1 MLPIIFIFI
10 WTNNENKQKCNT
22 VRIVPISDRKIVE
35 TKSVLLQRQNRYYY
49 RGKIDTTTEAKIDTT
64 TEAKIDIT
72 TEAKSILLQSQKS
85 ILLQRQKS
93 ISPQRQNR
101 YHERTYSSLF
111 RS

>member
-10 WTNNENKQKCNT
+10 CTNNENKQKCNT

-64 TEAKIDIT
+64 TEAKSIPRT
-72 TEAKSILLQSQKS
+72 HILLTLP
-85 ILLQRQKS
+85 ILA
-93 ISPQRQNR
+93 I
-101 YHERTYSSLF
+101 LF
-111 RS
+111 RPFRFIAPKTLN